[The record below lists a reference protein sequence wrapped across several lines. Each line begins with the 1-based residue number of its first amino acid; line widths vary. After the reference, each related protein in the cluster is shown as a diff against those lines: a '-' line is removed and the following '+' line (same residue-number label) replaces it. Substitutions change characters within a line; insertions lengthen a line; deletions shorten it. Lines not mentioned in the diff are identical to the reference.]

1 MVGSDRLSK
10 VKPPIYRGVP
20 YVTIA
25 VVLLGI
31 IVYRNW
37 RTEGL
42 AQESL
47 FNDWLLYA
55 IVVLGFYFVF
65 GVGGQFAFSQAAV
78 FGLGGYVSAWATFN
92 PNHPVFVG
100 MIVAVVVVLLVSLVF
115 ALIMQRTEHF
125 YFAVGTLGLQTIIV
139 LIVTKWQHFT
149 RGPGGETV
157 GIRTWSMFGHTFAT
171 DFDMFKVLALALGIS
186 LVIATFIER
195 SPVRREAIA
204 V

>member
-92 PNHPVFVG
+92 PDHPMLLG
-100 MIVAVVVVLLVSLVF
+100 MLAAAVVALAVSFVF
-115 ALIMQRTEHF
+115 SLIMQRTEHF

-139 LIVTKWQHFT
+139 LVVTKWQRFT
-149 RGPGGETV
+149 HGPGGETV
-157 GIRTWSMFGHTFAT
+157 GIRLWTLFGETFQS
-171 DFDMFKVLALALGIS
+171 DFAVFKLLVVALGVA
-186 LVIATFIER
+186 LVLGAWIER
-195 SPVRREAIA
+195 SPV
-204 V
+204 